1 MIVVDA
7 NVAVWAVLP
16 NMAVIQTLQHF
27 TIWGQQEQR
36 IIAPDLWTAEAAS
49 VVRLCV
55 FSKKISKE
63 EGQQALTDL
72 FTLAIESIPTTEALC
87 QAAFLWATKLQHARL
102 YDKFISCTR

>member
-7 NVAVWAVLP
+7 NVAAWAVLP

-27 TIWGQQEQR
+27 HFWAQQDQR
-36 IIAPDLWTAEAAS
+36 IIALDLWIAEAAS

-55 FSKKISKE
+55 FSKKILKE

-72 FTLAIESIPTTEALC
+72 FTPGIESIPTTEMLC
-87 QAAFLWATKLQHARL
+87 QSSFFSTL
-102 YDKFISCTR
+102 YSLV